1 MKECPFCGFDEGW
14 VQETPEGYKVIC
26 KVCKAEGPPA
36 KTYEMSRK
44 KWDGI
49 LNKIESPDKFEE
61 ALKEDVGGDMGGVSA
76 PAATLV
82 NVPGTGNATPASF
95 AAMTG
100 AQQYDSGAIGSGDK
114 WGGNEPNK
122 KKKKKKT
129 SAKHKISSFED
140 YADKFPLGKASK

>member
-1 MKECPFCGFDEGW
+1 MKACPFCGFDEGW
-14 VQETPEGYKVIC
+14 TQETPEGYKVIC

-36 KTYEMSRK
+36 KTYDMARK

-49 LNKIESPDKFEE
+49 LHKIESQDKFEE
-61 ALKEDVGGDMGGVSA
+61 ALKEMDMGGVSA

-82 NVPGTGNATPASF
+82 NVPGTGNAQPAEF

-114 WGGNEPNK
+114 WGGDNP

-129 SAKHKISSFED
+129 VTVKHKVSSYED
-140 YADKFPLGKASK
+140 YAAKFPLGKASN